1 MKIFWGC
8 FKRCQ
13 NISVAL
19 LLASEAAVCCAGGQM
34 PYDGLLN
41 TFVLKPE
48 NEISLSCK
56 INLTVEKEW

>member
-1 MKIFWGC
+1 
-8 FKRCQ
+8 
-13 NISVAL
+13 
-19 LLASEAAVCCAGGQM
+19 M

-48 NEISLSCK
+48 NEIILSCK